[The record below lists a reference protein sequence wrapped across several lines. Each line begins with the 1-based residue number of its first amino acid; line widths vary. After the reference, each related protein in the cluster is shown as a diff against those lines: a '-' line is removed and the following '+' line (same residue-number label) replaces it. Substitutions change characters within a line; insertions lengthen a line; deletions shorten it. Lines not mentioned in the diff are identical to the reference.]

1 MCIKVYIYFFIFLFA
16 NWKVVAQSTPDVNL
30 GEEFTSSAKIQF
42 QGFIGEANESVYG
55 VESQFNGA
63 KLKDLYLSK
72 YDKKSLKPIFSKGI
86 IPAET
91 VQFTFSPK
99 EIFTLKDTA
108 YLICIATD
116 KSTKERLISVN
127 PVSSDGELGKM
138 YFLGS
143 IPIQSATHEDF
154 SVVIDQEEKRF
165 LVVRY
170 FSYEMNQHQ
179 KIELTTYNT
188 DLSTNW
194 KDTIDFPDINNDFLF
209 DRYQYDGED
218 KVLFLAKAAGGINA
232 VSQSKNLL
240 ENNTYFL
247 FSFEHSSKQL
257 KEIELKLKEKWIR
270 AITFEFGEKDIVVGG
285 YFSNNSALQIDGV
298 FSIML
303 NNQFEIS
310 HATIQSFLP
319 DDLKPFYPRS
329 KAQNETSLNDF
340 VLKEILQLPSGYFAI
355 VGEQFYKEMRP
366 SYDPRMNISTSS
378 DLYNYNNIIVSLYDP
393 EGKLVK
399 HICVPKYQATTNDN
413 GYYSSFIAAKSED
426 HFFFFFNDTKRNE
439 VLKNEDYLA
448 FKMMDNYRNNAIFLV
463 DIDTNAVVNRK
474 IVIEDTEDNMFVPQL
489 SEQLL
494 DGICYLFSQNG
505 NNYRMAT
512 VDFKK

>member
-1 MCIKVYIYFFIFLFA
+1 PV
-16 NWKVVAQSTPDVNL
+16 VNL
-30 GEEFTSSAKIQF
+30 GESTTSTAKIQF
-42 QGFIGEANESVYG
+42 QGFIGEANENIYG
-55 VESQFNGA
+55 VESQFNGG

-72 YDKKSLKPIFSKGI
+72 YDKKSLKSIFSKGI

-91 VQFTFSPK
+91 AQFTFSPI

-108 YLICIATD
+108 YLICVATD

-127 PVSSDGELGKM
+127 PVSKDGELGATH
-138 YFLGS
+138 FLGS
-143 IPIQSATHEDF
+143 IPIQSTAHEDF

-170 FSYEMNQHQ
+170 FSYEMNEHQ
-179 KIELTTYNT
+179 KIELTAYNT
-188 DLSTNW
+188 DLSTYW
-194 KDTIDFPDINNDFLF
+194 KDTVDFPDNNDDFLF
-209 DRYQYDGED
+209 DEFQFNGED
-218 KVLFLAKAAGGINA
+218 KIVFLAKSAGGINA

-247 FSFEHSSKQL
+247 FSFEHGNKQL

-270 AITFEFGEKDIVVGG
+270 AITFEFGLNDIVVGG
-285 YFSNNSALQIDGV
+285 YFSNNSAEQIDGV

-303 NNQFEIS
+303 NNLFEIS

-319 DDLKPFYPRS
+319 EDLKPFYPRS
-329 KAQNETSLNDF
+329 KAHDETSLTDF
-340 VLKEILQLPSGYFAI
+340 MLKEILQLPSGYFAI

-378 DLYNYNNIIVSLYDP
+378 DLYNYNYILVSLYDP
-393 EGKLVK
+393 NGKLVK
-399 HICVPKYQATTNDN
+399 HVCVPKYQSTTNDN
-413 GYYSSFIAAKSED
+413 GYYSSFIAGKSAD

-439 VLKNEDYLA
+439 GLKNEDYLA

-463 DIDTNAVVNRK
+463 DIDTNAVVSRK
-474 IVIEDTEDNMFVPQL
+474 IVIEDAEENMFVPQL